1 MTAYR
6 HAVRTSKYDC
16 GAIQW
21 SGTSTERKCLCIQ
34 AEPDPASPCG
44 YEDCDTDS
52 EHRSWRD
59 PSVFR
64 ADQCCLHEPREDC
77 HPHIATRCLNCHH
90 ALEADRA

>member
-44 YEDCDTDS
+44 YEGCVHPPEWHLGVLCPWRHPHDS
-52 EHRSWRD
+52 
-59 PSVFR
+59 
-64 ADQCCLHEPREDC
+64 LC